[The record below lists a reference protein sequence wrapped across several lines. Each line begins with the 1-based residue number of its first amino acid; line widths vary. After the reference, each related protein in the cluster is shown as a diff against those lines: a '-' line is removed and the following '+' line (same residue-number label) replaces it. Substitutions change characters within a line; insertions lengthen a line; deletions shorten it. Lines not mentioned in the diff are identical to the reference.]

1 MFDYKELG
9 VYGLAEFM
17 VDEYKDY
24 KGSRLMH
31 HVRDID
37 ACDIAYDMALMAQ
50 MNVGDYVFWAVRE
63 NGTMCATSEDTCK
76 MLLAHY
82 GHELNRVYKIE
93 LNYKGTYTVCTLD
106 PEDEKKL

>member
-1 MFDYKELG
+1 MFDHKEFG

-37 ACDIAYDMALMAQ
+37 ACDIAYDMALMA
-50 MNVGDYVFWAVRE
+50 
-63 NGTMCATSEDTCK
+63 
-76 MLLAHY
+76 
-82 GHELNRVYKIE
+82 
-93 LNYKGTYTVCTLD
+93 
-106 PEDEKKL
+106 